1 MTMQKKH
8 LISLGLLSG
17 ILIASLL
24 AFNTPSQHAS
34 AACCKKSEKQCPLEI
49 KSKAPAE
56 TSMENLSLQF
66 ISLPVSIN

>member
-1 MTMQKKH
+1 MTMQKKY

-24 AFNTPSQHAS
+24 AFNTPHQKSDAT
-34 AACCKKSEKQCPLEI
+34 CCKKEVKECAEKITPV
-49 KSKAPAE
+49 E

-66 ISLPVSIN
+66 IALPASFN